1 LERGNAAV
9 AKSGADAVEAKLI
22 ARFGLTKGMVIQE
35 FLYDTDADEG
45 LRTAIARVTG
55 QALVGDEY
63 GEVTDAALVW
73 YRDGD
78 DDLADLLL
86 DVQTLLD
93 DGASIWLLTPKAG
106 LPGHIAQSDIE
117 EGASLS
123 GLHATSA
130 FVASP
135 VWKVTQLVE
144 KGRQK

>member
-1 LERGNAAV
+1 MAQ
-9 AKSGADAVEAKLI
+9 SGIGVEAGLI
-22 ARFGLTKGMVIQE
+22 KRFGLTKGMIVQE
-35 FLYDTDADEG
+35 FLYDSDADME
-45 LRTAIARVTG
+45 LRAAIEQVTG
-55 QALVGDEY
+55 HALVGDEY

-73 YRDGD
+73 FRDGD

-93 DGASIWLLTPKAG
+93 DGASVWLLTPKAG
-106 LPGHIAQSDIE
+106 LPNHVQQRDIE

-123 GLHATSA
+123 GLHSTST